1 MAVHLSAGLLM
12 CRNTPSQSFEF
23 FLVHP
28 GGPYFKN
35 KDEGVWS
42 IPKGLPDGEEDILLT
57 AQREFQEETGLKP
70 EPPFYEL
77 GSIRQKGGKVVHA
90 WAFLGEWNP
99 DEGITCNT
107 FKLEW
112 PPRSG
117 KFQEFPEM
125 DKACWMTYPEAS
137 KRIIAEQIPL
147 LSRARELLCKRA

>member
-1 MAVHLSAGLLM
+1 MSVHLSAGLLM
-12 CRNTPSQSFEF
+12 CRITSGNLEF

-42 IPKGLPDGEEDILLT
+42 IPKGLPDGEEDLLVT
-57 AQREFQEETGLKP
+57 AQREFEEETGIKSK
-70 EPPFYEL
+70 PPFYEL
-77 GSIRQKGGKVVHA
+77 GSIQQKGGKIVHA
-90 WAFLGEWNP
+90 WAFSGAWDP
-99 DEGITCNT
+99 DNGITCNT

-125 DKACWMTYPEAS
+125 DKASWMAYPEAAR
-137 KRIIAEQIPL
+137 RIIAEQIPFLDRAQEL
-147 LSRARELLCKRA
+147 LSKRA